1 MLTDDGDNILT
12 DMDIPGNN
20 CPILT
25 EKTADAIDDA
35 SLRGLFISTQQNNLG
50 LCVKAG
56 LEYRLLEISIIIY

>member
-1 MLTDDGDNILT
+1 LTDDGDNILK

-20 CPILT
+20 CPELT

-35 SLRGLFISTQQNNLG
+35 SLRALFVSTQQNNLG

-56 LEYRLLEISIIIY
+56 LEYRSR